1 MKETRYRKDGF
12 LSYLTEGS
20 VTPGFLEETNTV
32 CSIIYSSFTLKIS
45 LEEFQS
51 RAIALIFEILPSF
64 KSEKGSINDYLYTV
78 ILNLARAVN
87 SETFMETSG
96 EILDETGTIFEYM
109 FSSSSMQATL
119 KNDFDLRLSILAFS
133 KKAFNLGI
141 YVDSSKLYMSILN
154 RNYTPAMKSF
164 LLYHRREYLKEN

>member
-12 LSYLTEGS
+12 LSYLTEGV
-20 VTPGFLEETNTV
+20 VTPGFLEETHKV
-32 CSIIYSSFTLKIS
+32 CSIIYGYFRLKVS
-45 LEEFQS
+45 LDEFQS
-51 RAIALIFEILPSF
+51 RARVLIFEILPFF

-78 ILNLARAVN
+78 ILNLARTIN
-87 SETFMETSG
+87 SETFLETSG

-109 FSSSSMQATL
+109 FSSSFQDTL
-119 KNDFDLRLSILAFS
+119 KNDLDIRVSILSFS